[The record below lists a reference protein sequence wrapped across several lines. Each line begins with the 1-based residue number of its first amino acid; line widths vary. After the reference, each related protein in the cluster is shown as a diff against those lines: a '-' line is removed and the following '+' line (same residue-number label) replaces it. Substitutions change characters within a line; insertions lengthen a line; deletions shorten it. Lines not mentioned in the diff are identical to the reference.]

1 MMYSFERRLAF
12 PTADFAN
19 LSKRDGIIR
28 AASVTLPPDAAKAE
42 AYFERALVV
51 ATPRRGLFARRAAS
65 LRVRQVLWSASASD
79 QFNFCLHHSLDHAGQ
94 VFVQPRLQHGAKRF
108 ADYVL

>member
-42 AYFERALVV
+42 AYFERALAIARQQEAKSWQLRAV
-51 ATPRRGLFARRAAS
+51 AYLRGAP
-65 LRVRQVLWSASASD
+65 
-79 QFNFCLHHSLDHAGQ
+79 H
-94 VFVQPRLQHGAKRF
+94 P
-108 ADYVL
+108 